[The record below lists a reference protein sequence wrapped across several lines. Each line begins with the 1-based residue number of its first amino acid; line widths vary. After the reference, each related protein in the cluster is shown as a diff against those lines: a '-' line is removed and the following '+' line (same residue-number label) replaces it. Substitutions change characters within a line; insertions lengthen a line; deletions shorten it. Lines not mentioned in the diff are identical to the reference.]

1 MCIKIAWE
9 SLGINIKTFGC
20 WLKRIYVCSFCCRIL
35 LFIFGGETLPQTP

>member
-20 WLKRIYVCSFCCRIL
+20 WLEGIYVSSFSL
-35 LFIFGGETLPQTP
+35 LQELAFYFWW